1 MMENPLLLGIDIGT
15 SACKVALFAPDGTAA
30 AQAHGAYAVFHPA
43 PGWAEQNPDDWWHA
57 VCGATKAM
65 LEEYAIDP
73 HRIAGIGIDGQSW
86 SAIPVSKDGASLCNT
101 QIWMDTRAAAIC
113 EELDAQIGAEKIF
126 AVCGNPLQ
134 PTYTLPKILWYK
146 RERPSVYEKADK
158 MLQSNA
164 YIVYK
169 LTGEISQDSCQAF
182 GLHVFDTRK
191 GTWDDALCKEMGLR
205 RSLLAEPVPCHTI
218 VGNVTADAAKLCG
231 LCAGI
236 PVVAGG
242 LDAACGALGAGVLHH
257 GQTQEQG
264 GQAGGMSICLE
275 RCHAQESLILS
286 RHVVPDRWLLQGG
299 TVGGGGIMR
308 WLQGELWPTLSMRE
322 LDEEAAQVT
331 PGSDGLVFLP
341 YMAGERSPIWDA
353 KATGVFF
360 GLDYQKT
367 RGHMIRAS
375 LEGAAFAL
383 RHNLEVAE
391 SAGAQVERLRAMGGA
406 ANSRLWTQIKAD
418 ITGKTIDVPSSDTA
432 TTLGAAM
439 LAGVAT
445 GVYNSFEDAVA
456 ATVTITRTHEPQQH
470 TAYDRN
476 YRNYREL
483 YENLKDLMRNGANT

>member
-15 SACKVALFAPDGTAA
+15 SACKVALFAPDGTVV
-30 AQAHGAYAVFHPA
+30 AQASGAYAVFHPA

-57 VCGATKAM
+57 VCRATKAM
-65 LEEYAIDP
+65 LEESAIDP
-73 HRIAGIGIDGQSW
+73 HRLLGIGIDGQSW
-86 SAIPVSKDGASLCNT
+86 SAIPVSKDGTSLCNT
-101 QIWMDTRAAAIC
+101 PIWMDTRAAAIC

-146 RERPSVYEKADK
+146 RERPAVYEKADK

-164 YIVYK
+164 YIAYK
-169 LTGEISQDSCQAF
+169 LTGEISQDNCQAF

-191 GTWDDALCKEMGLR
+191 GTWDEALCKEMGLR
-205 RSLLAEPVPCHTI
+205 RSLLPEPVPCHTI
-218 VGNVTADAAKLCG
+218 VGKVTPEAAGICG

-242 LDAACGALGAGVLHH
+242 LDAACGALGAGVLRH
-257 GQTQEQG
+257 GETQEQG
-264 GQAGGMSICLE
+264 GQAGGMSICLD
-275 RCHAQESLILS
+275 RCHTQPTLILS

-308 WLQGELWPTLSMRE
+308 WLQGELWPNLSMRE
-322 LDEEAAQVT
+322 LDEEAAQVA

-341 YMAGERSPIWDA
+341 YMAGERSPIWDPQA
-353 KATGVFF
+353 KGVYY

-391 SAGAQVERLRAMGGA
+391 SAGARVERLRAMGGA

-418 ITGKTIDVPSSDTA
+418 ITGKPIDVPSSDTA

-445 GVYNSFEDAVA
+445 GVYKDFDAAVA
-456 ATVTITRTHEPQQH
+456 ATVKITRTHEPERH
-470 TAYDRN
+470 AAYDRN
-476 YRNYREL
+476 YRTYREL
-483 YENLKDLMRNGANT
+483 YENLRDLMRNGVNT